1 MALDRRRTAMN
12 YDFKLKAIR
21 LVHRWHDDCPAPVVM
36 STECLNLL
44 LERVEEALRE
54 VSGVTIN

>member
-1 MALDRRRTAMN
+1 MN

-21 LVHRWHDDCPAPVVM
+21 LVHQWYDDCPAPVVM

-54 VSGVTIN
+54 ASGVTIN